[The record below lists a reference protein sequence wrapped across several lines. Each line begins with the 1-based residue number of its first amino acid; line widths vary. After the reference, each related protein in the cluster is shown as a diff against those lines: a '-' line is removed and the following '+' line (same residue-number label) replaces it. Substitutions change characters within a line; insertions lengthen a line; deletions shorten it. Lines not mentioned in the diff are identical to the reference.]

1 MQTSTYVCTLQLAL
15 GFVVLYCG
23 DTYMYVYQVVVVWCL
38 TLCGMYVVV
47 YVMIVRALLCV

>member
-1 MQTSTYVCTLQLAL
+1 
-15 GFVVLYCG
+15 
-23 DTYMYVYQVVVVWCL
+23 MYVYQVVVVWCL